1 MTSSYPFDA
10 LFEPQLCQD
19 PYPVY
24 EALRL
29 IDPLYFDE
37 RRNLWVLCSYT
48 DVRQALQ
55 DSRTFSSSPSSF
67 EQTLLGADGEDHLRV
82 RKIVSR
88 HMSADLHA
96 RLREFINVQADVL
109 VEDIAHRE
117 HSEIL
122 AGLATDLP
130 SRVAMQLLGLDASEA
145 EIFSRY
151 ANAIESASNHLLP
164 SEERETAH
172 GLVAELE
179 GFLQHQFSTARRQSG
194 LALECLYET
203 TEALT
208 HRERLD
214 VGMLLTVAATQTT
227 TSLITSAVN
236 IIAREPELFQLLRRD
251 VTRIPLFIEEVLR
264 YESTVQRSLRVVVR
278 DTSFRGR
285 TMHAG
290 SNMLL
295 MLGAANRDPE
305 KFVNAQRFDALRQ
318 PNGHLSFGW
327 GQHRCIGRSIAR
339 MEATSIIKA
348 MVSKLSFVAPARP
361 DAIKYR
367 NDLFIRIPTRLDI
380 VCRKKE

>member
-1 MTSSYPFDA
+1 
-10 LFEPQLCQD
+10 
-19 PYPVY
+19 
-24 EALRL
+24 
-29 IDPLYFDE
+29 
-37 RRNLWVLCSYT
+37 
-48 DVRQALQ
+48 
-55 DSRTFSSSPSSF
+55 
-67 EQTLLGADGEDHLRV
+67 
-82 RKIVSR
+82 
-88 HMSADLHA
+88 MSADLHA

-339 MEATSIIKA
+339 MEAVSIIKA